1 MFQIIKKIIKNQIRN
16 PKWLLFLMIF
26 PIFLMIL
33 IGSILTSAFSDKS
46 NLTKV
51 DVALLNQSE
60 GMAAEVIDALTT
72 ASVSIEKDYGIKM
85 GYTDSEKEGKKEA
98 RVNKKVFVH
107 LDKEKILVYG
117 NESEPL
123 NTARVVALFR
133 SVASSIQTVK
143 EAYKI
148 DGEKAIELIGADN
161 ATYEV
166 PVELIPSKSAMSSYD
181 YYGVVELTLMVMYMM
196 LIPIGDLFTDK
207 RTKIKERILLTGLSR
222 VKYYFASLAAYSI
235 FALAVFIPAFIFS
248 ITYLGVNWGN
258 YSVLMYLYI
267 VLFAIFNVA
276 LGMLLAQLLKARGK
290 VDVILSV
297 IILPIFSFLGGSY
310 TPFPYDMGG
319 VFGKILLVSPLRWVN
334 VGIFKSVYAQDS
346 QVIWVSSSIFILL
359 IFICLFIVVAKE
371 KKEELRA

>member
-33 IGSILTSAFSDKS
+33 IGSILTGAFSDKS
-46 NLTKV
+46 NLTMV

-222 VKYYFASLAAYSI
+222 VKYYLASLAAYSI
-235 FALAVFIPAFIFS
+235 FAFAVFIPAFIFS
-248 ITYLGVNWGN
+248 ITYLDVNWGN
-258 YSVLMYLYI
+258 YSLFMYLYI

-310 TPFPYDMGG
+310 TPFPYDMDG
-319 VFGKILLVSPLRWVN
+319 VFGKVLLVSPLRWVN
-334 VGIFKSVYAQDS
+334 VGILKSTYAHDNQM
-346 QVIWVSSSIFILL
+346 IWVSSAIFLLL
-359 IFICLFIVVAKE
+359 IFVSLFIVVAKE

>member
-33 IGSILTSAFSDKS
+33 IGSILTGAFSDKS
-46 NLTKV
+46 NLSMV

-85 GYTDSEKEGKKEA
+85 GYTVSEKEGKKEA

-107 LDKEKILVYG
+107 LNKEKILVYG

-148 DGEKAIELIGADN
+148 DGEKAIELIGKDN

-207 RTKIKERILLTGLSR
+207 RTKIKDRILLTGLSR

-235 FALAVFIPAFIFS
+235 FAFAVFIPAFIFS
-248 ITYLGVNWGN
+248 ITYLDVNWGN
-258 YSVLMYLYI
+258 YSLFMYLYI

-276 LGMLLAQLLKARGK
+276 IGMLLAQLLKARGK

-310 TPFPYDMGG
+310 TPFPYDMDG
-319 VFGKILLVSPLRWVN
+319 VFGKVLLVSPLRWVN
-334 VGIFKSVYAQDS
+334 IGILKSTYAHDNQM
-346 QVIWVSSSIFILL
+346 IWVSSSVFLLL
-359 IFICLFIVVAKE
+359 IFISLFIVVAKE

>member
-1 MFQIIKKIIKNQIRN
+1 MFQIIKKIIRNQIRN

-33 IGSILTSAFSDKS
+33 IGSILTGAFSDKS
-46 NLTKV
+46 NLTMV

-60 GMAAEVIDALTT
+60 GLAAEVIDALTS
-72 ASVSIEKDYGIKM
+72 ASVSIEEDYGIGM
-85 GYTDSEKEGKKEA
+85 NYTDSVEQGKKEA

-133 SVASSIQTVK
+133 SVACSIQTVK

-148 DGEKAIELIGADN
+148 DGENAIELIGTDN
-161 ATYEV
+161 ALYEV
-166 PVELIPSKSAMSSYD
+166 PVELIPSKNAMSSYD
-181 YYGVVELTLMVMYMM
+181 YYGVAELTLMVLYMM

-207 RTKIKERILLTGLSR
+207 RTKIKDRILLTGLSVR
-222 VKYYFASLAAYSI
+222 KYYLASLAAYSI
-235 FALAVFIPAFIFS
+235 FAFVVFIPAFIFS

-258 YSVLMYLYI
+258 YSLLMYLYI

-276 LGMLLAQLLKARGK
+276 LGMLLAKLLKARGK

-334 VGIFKSVYAQDS
+334 IGIFKSIYAQDNG
-346 QVIWVSSSIFILL
+346 VILISSAVFLLL
-359 IFICLFIVVAKE
+359 IFISLFIVVFKE

>member
-33 IGSILTSAFSDKS
+33 IGSILTGAFSDKS
-46 NLTKV
+46 NLTMV

-85 GYTDSEKEGKKEA
+85 GYTGSEKEGKKEA

-222 VKYYFASLAAYSI
+222 VKYYLASLAAYSI
-235 FALAVFIPAFIFS
+235 FAFVVFIPAFIFS
-248 ITYLGVNWGN
+248 ITYLDVNWGN
-258 YSVLMYLYI
+258 YSLFMYLYI

-310 TPFPYDMGG
+310 TPFPYDMDG
-319 VFGKILLVSPLRWVN
+319 VFGKVLLVSPLRWVN
-334 VGIFKSVYAQDS
+334 VGILKSTYAHDNQM
-346 QVIWVSSSIFILL
+346 IWVSSAIFLLL
-359 IFICLFIVVAKE
+359 IFVSLFIVVAKE

>member
-33 IGSILTSAFSDKS
+33 IGSILTGAFSDKS
-46 NLTKV
+46 NLTMV

-222 VKYYFASLAAYSI
+222 VKYYLASLAAYSI
-235 FALAVFIPAFIFS
+235 FAFVVFIPAFIFS
-248 ITYLGVNWGN
+248 ITYLDVNWGN
-258 YSVLMYLYI
+258 YSLFMYLYI

-276 LGMLLAQLLKARGK
+276 LGMLVAQLLKARGK

-310 TPFPYDMGG
+310 TPFPYDMDG
-319 VFGKILLVSPLRWVN
+319 VFGKVLLVSPLRWVN
-334 VGIFKSVYAQDS
+334 IGILKSTYAHDNQM
-346 QVIWVSSSIFILL
+346 IWVSSAIFLLL
-359 IFICLFIVVAKE
+359 IFVSLFIVVAKE

>member
-1 MFQIIKKIIKNQIRN
+1 M
-16 PKWLLFLMIF
+16 
-26 PIFLMIL
+26 
-33 IGSILTSAFSDKS
+33 
-46 NLTKV
+46 
-51 DVALLNQSE
+51 
-60 GMAAEVIDALTT
+60 
-72 ASVSIEKDYGIKM
+72 
-85 GYTDSEKEGKKEA
+85 
-98 RVNKKVFVH
+98 H

-222 VKYYFASLAAYSI
+222 VKYYLASLAAYSI
-235 FALAVFIPAFIFS
+235 FAFVVFIPAFIFS
-248 ITYLGVNWGN
+248 ITYLDVNWGN
-258 YSVLMYLYI
+258 YSLFMYLYI

-276 LGMLLAQLLKARGK
+276 LGMLVAQLLKARGK

-310 TPFPYDMGG
+310 TPFPYDMDG
-319 VFGKILLVSPLRWVN
+319 VFGKVLLVSPLRWVN
-334 VGIFKSVYAQDS
+334 IGILKSTYAHDNQM
-346 QVIWVSSSIFILL
+346 IWVSSAIFLLL
-359 IFICLFIVVAKE
+359 IFVSLFIVVAKE

>member
-33 IGSILTSAFSDKS
+33 IGSILTGAFSDKS
-46 NLTKV
+46 NLTMV

-85 GYTDSEKEGKKEA
+85 GYTGSEKEGKKEA

-222 VKYYFASLAAYSI
+222 VKYYLASLAAYSI
-235 FALAVFIPAFIFS
+235 FAFVVFIPAFIFS
-248 ITYLGVNWGN
+248 ITYLDVNWGN
-258 YSVLMYLYI
+258 YSLFMYLYI

-276 LGMLLAQLLKARGK
+276 LGMLVAQLLKARGK

-310 TPFPYDMGG
+310 TPFPYDMDG
-319 VFGKILLVSPLRWVN
+319 VFGKVLLVSPLRWVN
-334 VGIFKSVYAQDS
+334 IGILKSTYAHDNQM
-346 QVIWVSSSIFILL
+346 IWVSSAIFLLL
-359 IFICLFIVVAKE
+359 IFVSLFIVVAKE